1 MESISMKLSNG
12 SIYQKALDLEN
23 TFNDNDL
30 SLPVAV
36 IFSIEKN
43 RQKLF
48 AIAQDIE
55 KYRMEI
61 IKKYGQETNNGS
73 YTVSADKISEAN
85 AELLNLFAIEQNV
98 DIYTF
103 SIEDLGDVKLTSN
116 QMNAILFMINN

>member
-1 MESISMKLSNG
+1 MESMPMKLSNG

-30 SLPVAV
+30 LLPVAV

-73 YTVSADKISEAN
+73 YTVSTDKISEAN